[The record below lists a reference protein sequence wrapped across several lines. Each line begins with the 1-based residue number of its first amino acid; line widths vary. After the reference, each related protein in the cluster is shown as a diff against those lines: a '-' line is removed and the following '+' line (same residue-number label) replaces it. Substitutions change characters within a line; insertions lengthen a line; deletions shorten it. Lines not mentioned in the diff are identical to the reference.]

1 MQNPAVGRH
10 LRLTIYVL
18 LLALFCSLG
27 DGPFVDEVM
36 ADEHPDQAV
45 QVVQADRA
53 DSSSQDS
60 LLIVYATLMNVAFN
74 EQNALPAARKTSQR
88 VPTYR
93 ASRYSPPKLSPPD
106 KPPRLQV

>member
-1 MQNPAVGRH
+1 MHNPAVGRY

-36 ADEHPDQAV
+36 ADEHSDQTV
-45 QVVQADRA
+45 QVVQADGA
-53 DSSSQDS
+53 DSSRHDS
-60 LLIVYATLMNVAFN
+60 LLIVYATLMNAAYN
-74 EQNALPAARKTSQR
+74 EQSTMPAARKTSQR

-93 ASRYSPPKLSPPD
+93 AAHYSPPKPSSPD
-106 KPPRLQV
+106 KPPRFQV